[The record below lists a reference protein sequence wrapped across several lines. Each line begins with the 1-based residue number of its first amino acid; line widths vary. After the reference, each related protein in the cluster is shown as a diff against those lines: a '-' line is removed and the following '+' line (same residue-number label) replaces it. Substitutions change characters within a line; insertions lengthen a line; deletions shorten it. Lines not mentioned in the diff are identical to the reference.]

1 MQGCHI
7 KRCSPVF
14 YASFGK
20 MKIITKCV
28 DKTRIGAKM
37 KKLFK
42 LHFRVCV
49 LPIERIIRG
58 IYEWQNHSTKQSI
71 IWKCS
76 PLWSLCPG
84 SK

>member
-1 MQGCHI
+1 MQGCPI

-42 LHFRVCV
+42 LRFRVSV
-49 LPIERIIRG
+49 LSIERIIRG
-58 IYEWQNHSTKQSI
+58 IYEWPNHSTEQSI

-76 PLWSLCPG
+76 PSWNRYRG
-84 SK
+84 SR